1 MSLVIVSGS
10 MPYASMGARV
20 VMRKVKEG
28 YRLEKPKH
36 CKSQLFNVINKCW
49 YSDPNKRP
57 TFTELKQD
65 LGNLL
70 EDPEHDGNY
79 VDLDSLVEEMNQV
92 VHGSHNEKIVI

>member
-1 MSLVIVSGS
+1 

-36 CKSQLFNVINKCW
+36 CKSQLFNVISKCW

-65 LGNLL
+65 LANLL
-70 EDPEHDGNY
+70 EDPEHVGNY
-79 VDLDSLVEEMNQV
+79 VDLDSLVEDMNQV
-92 VHGSHNEKIVI
+92 VHGSHNEKIII